1 MPDVPD
7 LRVSDAEREETAD
20 RLRAA
25 AGEGR
30 LDAEELDE
38 RLTRAFAALTRSDL
52 SALTADLPP
61 AAEPAAPLAPLA
73 PERHPVGAKLLQ
85 LAVPNV
91 ICIAVWAATGAGT
104 FWPIWVLVGTGIGA
118 VTVIVRHLT
127 GADDDDGPGLPPPP
141 RPPAPPRL

>member
-1 MPDVPD
+1 MSDVPD
-7 LRVSDAEREETAD
+7 LRVSDAERERTAD

-38 RLTRAFAALTRSDL
+38 RLTRAFAALTQSDL

-61 AAEPAAPLAPLA
+61 AAEPVAPPAPLS
-73 PERHPVGAKLLQ
+73 PERHPLGAQLLQ

-91 ICIAVWAATGAGT
+91 ICIAIWAATGAGS
-104 FWPIWVLVGTGIGA
+104 FWPIWVLLGTGIAA
-118 VTVIVRHLT
+118 VTLVVRHLT
-127 GADDDDGPGLPPPP
+127 GAADDDG
-141 RPPAPPRL
+141 RRR